1 MRDLD
6 WRTFEILVVDDE
18 EDNLDAFR
26 FAFRK
31 SFSLHYAVGGPA
43 ALDLIERLDPAV
55 IVTDQRMPG
64 MSGIELL
71 KLARERRPDTVGIL
85 LTAYTDLPVLIDA
98 LNSGAVER
106 YLQKPWDSKELTVV
120 LRQAISAF
128 ATVRENRRLRDQL
141 AHYAGYLERE
151 QRDPIDFGQIAG
163 QSPAT
168 TELSARIAI
177 GAPTTSPVLIEGETG
192 SEKEVVARAIH
203 VGSPREERPFVKV
216 TCAAFRGDALERELF
231 GWRRGAFDGAF
242 DDRAGR
248 FELAH
253 KGTIFLEE
261 PAVLSPSL
269 QGRLLRVLADGEVER
284 IGGTEAIPVDVRV
297 VVSLTPSLEEAWL
310 VGSNSSGDAAGA
322 SGGRGS
328 AFEVL
333 PELVSRLSVFPVHV
347 PPLRERLG
355 DVRLLAEHFLR
366 KYAQRN
372 PRAAT
377 SISPEAEAKLEA
389 YAWPGNVR
397 ELENVIE
404 RAAILSR
411 SDVIQPE
418 HLAFATPA
426 LGARASQRSDPGAPR
441 QTPPRSPGQSS
452 PPGPPPTRRLPRRS
466 AVSLAAAFSPAGG
479 GTKIDLDSQLEDMER
494 RELIAALERCGGNKA
509 EVARSLGMQRTTLYY
524 RLKRLGIET

>member
-6 WRTFEILVVDDE
+6 WRSFDVLVVDDE

-31 SFSLHYAVGGPA
+31 SFSLHYAQGGQE
-43 ALDLIERLDPAV
+43 ALTALEMLDPAV
-55 IVTDQRMPG
+55 IVSDQRMPA
-64 MSGIELL
+64 MSGIEFL
-71 KLARERRPDTVGIL
+71 KRAKERRPDTVGVL

-98 LNSGAVER
+98 VNSGAVDR
-106 YLQKPWDSKELTVV
+106 YVQKPWDSKELTVI
-120 LRQAISAF
+120 LRQAIANF
-128 ATVRENRRLRDQL
+128 ATVRENRRLREQL

-151 QRDPIDFGQIAG
+151 QRDPIDFGQLAG
-163 QSPAT
+163 ESPAMK
-168 TELSARIAI
+168 ELGERIAI
-177 GAPTTSPVLIEGETG
+177 GAPSSSPVLIEGEYG

-203 VGSPREERPFVKV
+203 VGSPREEKPFVKV

-231 GWRRGAFDGAF
+231 GWRRGSFDGAF

-253 KGTIFLEE
+253 GGTIFLEE
-261 PAVLSPSL
+261 PSALSPSL
-269 QGRLLRVLADGEVER
+269 QGRFLRLLADGEVER
-284 IGGTEAIPVDVRV
+284 IGATEAIPVDVRV
-297 VVSLTPSLEEAWL
+297 VLSLTPSLEEAW
-310 VGSNSSGDAAGA
+310 AGA
-322 SGGRGS
+322 
-328 AFEVL
+328 EVL
-333 PELVSRLSVFPVHV
+333 PELSSRLGVFSVRL
-347 PPLRERLG
+347 PPLRDRRG
-355 DVRLLAEHFLR
+355 DIRLLAEHFLR

-377 SISPEAEAKLEA
+377 SLAPDAVARLFS
-389 YAWPGNVR
+389 YGWPGNVR

-418 HLAFATPA
+418 HLAFSTQAARPVPAT
-426 LGARASQRSDPGAPR
+426 LFQG
-441 QTPPRSPGQSS
+441 
-452 PPGPPPTRRLPRRS
+452 GPPSGSTPRPPTDPPAVPSPS
-466 AVSLAAAFSPAGG
+466 AVPPPPPLGG
-479 GTKIDLDSQLEDMER
+479 SKIDLDSQLEDIER
-494 RELIAALERCGGNKA
+494 RELLAALQRCGGNKA

>member
-6 WRTFEILVVDDE
+6 WRAFEVLVVDDE

-31 SFSLHYAVGGPA
+31 SFSLHYALGGQA
-43 ALDLIERLDPAV
+43 ALDLLDRLDPAV

-71 KLARERRPDTVGIL
+71 RQARERRPDTVGIL

-120 LRQAISAF
+120 LRQAISTF

-168 TELSARIAI
+168 KDLSERIAL
-177 GAPTTSPVLIEGETG
+177 GAPSASPVLVEGETG

-231 GWRRGAFDGAF
+231 GWKRGAFDGAF

-253 KGTIFLEE
+253 KGTLFLEE
-261 PAVLSPSL
+261 PAGLSPSL
-269 QGRLLRVLADGEVER
+269 QGRLLRVLGDGEVER
-284 IGGTEAIPVDVRV
+284 VGATEAIPVDVRV
-297 VVSLTPSLEEAWL
+297 VLSLTPTLEEAWT
-310 VGSNSSGDAAGA
+310 GA
-322 SGGRGS
+322 S
-328 AFEVL
+328 ADVL
-333 PELVSRLSVFPVHV
+333 PELVSRLSVFTVKV

-355 DVRLLAEHFLR
+355 DIRLLAEHFLR

-377 SISPEAEAKLEA
+377 SLSPEAVAKLEA

-397 ELENVIE
+397 ELENVVE

-418 HLAFATPA
+418 HLAFSSPNRQPQRSEPSLFAPLAPLPPPPPSTPPPEA
-426 LGARASQRSDPGAPR
+426 LPVALFGAGSGARIA
-441 QTPPRSPGQSS
+441 
-452 PPGPPPTRRLPRRS
+452 
-466 AVSLAAAFSPAGG
+466 
-479 GTKIDLDSQLEDMER
+479 LDSQLEDIER
-494 RELIAALERCGGNKA
+494 RELLAALARCNGNKA

>member
-1 MRDLD
+1 MRDLPF
-6 WRTFEILVVDDE
+6 RSFEVLVVDDE

-31 SFSLHYAVGGPA
+31 SFSLHYAIGGQA
-43 ALDLIERLDPAV
+43 ALDMLDRLDPAV

-71 KLARERRPDTVGIL
+71 KLAKERRPDTIGIL

-106 YLQKPWDSKELTVV
+106 YVQKPWDSKELSVI
-120 LRQAISAF
+120 LRQAISTF
-128 ATVRENRRLRDQL
+128 ATLRENKRLRDQL

-168 TELSARIAI
+168 QALTERIGIA
-177 GAPTTSPVLIEGETG
+177 APTASPVLIEGETG
-192 SEKEVVARAIH
+192 SEKEVVARAVH
-203 VGSPREERPFVKV
+203 VGSPRDGRPFVKV
-216 TCAAFRGDALERELF
+216 TCAAFRGDALERELV
-231 GWRRGAFDGAF
+231 GWKRGAFDGAF

-253 KGTIFLEE
+253 DGTIFLEE
-261 PAVLSPSL
+261 PAVLTPSL
-269 QGRLLRVLADGEVER
+269 QGRLLRLLSDGEVER
-284 IGGTEAIPVDVRV
+284 VGATEATPVDVRV
-297 VVSLTPSLEEAWL
+297 VLSLTPTMADAW
-310 VGSNSSGDAAGA
+310 A
-322 SGGRGS
+322 S
-328 AFEVL
+328 ADHML
-333 PELVSRLSVFPVHV
+333 PELASRLSVFTVRV

-377 SISPEAEAKLEA
+377 ALSPEAVAKLEA

-411 SDVIQPE
+411 SDAIQPE
-418 HLAFATPA
+418 HLAFAAP
-426 LGARASQRSDPGAPR
+426 GRAP
-441 QTPPRSPGQSS
+441 SS
-452 PPGPPPTRRLPRRS
+452 PAMTPLLGSIASGGIASGGNASGAADGVRPGDGQ
-466 AVSLAAAFSPAGG
+466 AGLAGRGPSPSS
-479 GTKIDLDSQLEDMER
+479 IDLDSQLEDIER
-494 RELIAALERCGGNKA
+494 RELLAALERCGGNKA

>member
-6 WRTFEILVVDDE
+6 WKSFDILVVDDE

-31 SFSLHYAVGGPA
+31 AFNLSYALGGRE
-43 ALDLIERLDPAV
+43 ALETLERLDPAV
-55 IVTDQRMPG
+55 IVSDQRMPG
-64 MSGIELL
+64 MNGIEFLRRA
-71 KLARERRPDTVGIL
+71 KERRPDTVGIL

-98 LNSGAVER
+98 LNSGVVER
-106 YLQKPWDSKELTVV
+106 YLQKPWDSKELTVI
-120 LRQAISAF
+120 LRQALSTF
-128 ATVRENRRLRDQL
+128 ATMRENRRLREQL

-163 QSPAT
+163 ESPAVKQLG
-168 TELSARIAI
+168 ERIAI
-177 GAPTTSPVLIEGETG
+177 GAPTSSPVLLEGEQG

-203 VGSPREERPFVKV
+203 VGSPREEKPFVKV

-231 GWRRGAFDGAF
+231 GWKRGAFDGAF

-253 KGTIFLEE
+253 TGTIFLEE
-261 PAVLSPSL
+261 PATLSPSL
-269 QGRLLRVLADGEVER
+269 QGRLLRLLTDGEVER
-284 IGGTEAIPVDVRV
+284 VGAVDTISADVRV
-297 VVSLTPSLEEAWL
+297 VLSLTPSMEEAW
-310 VGSNSSGDAAGA
+310 AGA
-322 SGGRGS
+322 D
-328 AFEVL
+328 VL
-333 PELVSRLSVFPVHV
+333 PELISRLAVYTVQV
-347 PPLRERLG
+347 PPLRERRG
-355 DVRLLAEHFLR
+355 DVRVLAEHFLR
-366 KYAQRN
+366 KYALRN

-377 SISPEAEAKLEA
+377 ALSDEAVLRLEG

-418 HLAFATPA
+418 HLAFSSPGYTAPFA
-426 LGARASQRSDPGAPR
+426 ARPPQRSDPALAAGAT
-441 QTPPRSPGQSS
+441 TPSAPPSS
-452 PPGPPPTRRLPRRS
+452 PPM
-466 AVSLAAAFSPAGG
+466 VPAPGAS
-479 GTKIDLDSQLEDMER
+479 KIDLDSQLEDIER
-494 RELIAALERCGGNKA
+494 RELSAALQRCGGNKA

>member
-6 WRTFEILVVDDE
+6 WRSFDVLVVDDE

-31 SFSLHYAVGGPA
+31 AFNLSYAIGGRE
-43 ALDLIERLDPAV
+43 ALETLERLDPAV
-55 IVTDQRMPG
+55 IVSDQRMPG
-64 MSGIELL
+64 MNGIEFLRRA
-71 KLARERRPDTVGIL
+71 KERRPDTVGIL

-98 LNSGAVER
+98 LNSGVVER
-106 YLQKPWDSKELTVV
+106 YIQKPWDSKELTVI
-120 LRQAISAF
+120 LRQALSTF
-128 ATVRENRRLRDQL
+128 ATMRENRRLRDQL

-163 QSPAT
+163 DSPAVKQLG
-168 TELSARIAI
+168 ERIAI
-177 GAPTTSPVLIEGETG
+177 GAPTSSPVLLEGEQG

-203 VGSPREERPFVKV
+203 VGSPREEKPFVKV

-231 GWRRGAFDGAF
+231 GWKRGAFDGAF

-253 KGTIFLEE
+253 TGTIFLEE

-269 QGRLLRVLADGEVER
+269 QGRLLRLLTDGEVER
-284 IGGTEAIPVDVRV
+284 VGAVETIAADVRV
-297 VVSLTPSLEEAWL
+297 VLSLTPSMEEAW
-310 VGSNSSGDAAGA
+310 AGA
-322 SGGRGS
+322 D
-328 AFEVL
+328 VL
-333 PELVSRLSVFPVHV
+333 PELISRLAVYTVQL
-347 PPLRERLG
+347 PPLRDRRG
-355 DVRLLAEHFLR
+355 DVRVLAEHFLR
-366 KYAQRN
+366 KYALRN

-377 SISPEAEAKLEA
+377 ALSDEAVQRLLG

-418 HLAFATPA
+418 HLAFSNPGYTAPFA
-426 LGARASQRSDPGAPR
+426 ARAPQRSDPALSGVAAPSATPS
-441 QTPPRSPGQSS
+441 TPPMAPLPGTS
-452 PPGPPPTRRLPRRS
+452 
-466 AVSLAAAFSPAGG
+466 
-479 GTKIDLDSQLEDMER
+479 KIDLDSQLEDIER
-494 RELIAALERCGGNKA
+494 RELLAALQRCGGNKA

>member
-6 WRTFEILVVDDE
+6 WKSFDILVVDDE

-31 SFSLHYAVGGPA
+31 AFNLSYAIGGRE
-43 ALDLIERLDPAV
+43 ALEMLERVDPAV
-55 IVTDQRMPG
+55 IVSDQRMPG
-64 MSGIELL
+64 MNGVEFLRRA
-71 KLARERRPDTVGIL
+71 KERRPDTVGIL

-98 LNSGAVER
+98 LNSGVVER
-106 YLQKPWDSKELTVV
+106 YIQKPWDSKELTVI
-120 LRQAISAF
+120 LRQTISTF
-128 ATVRENRRLRDQL
+128 ATMRENRRLREQL

-163 QSPAT
+163 GSPAVKQLG
-168 TELSARIAI
+168 ERIAI
-177 GAPTTSPVLIEGETG
+177 GAPSASPVLIEGEQG

-203 VGSPREERPFVKV
+203 VGSPREEKPFVKV

-231 GWRRGAFDGAF
+231 GWKRGAFDGAF

-253 KGTIFLEE
+253 SGTIFLEE
-261 PAVLSPSL
+261 PASLSPSL
-269 QGRLLRVLADGEVER
+269 QGRLLRLLADGEVER
-284 IGGTEAIPVDVRV
+284 VGAVETIAADVRIV
-297 VVSLTPSLEEAWL
+297 LSLTPTLEEAWA
-310 VGSNSSGDAAGA
+310 NAD
-322 SGGRGS
+322 
-328 AFEVL
+328 VL
-333 PELVSRLSVFPVHV
+333 PELVSRLSVYTVQL
-347 PPLRERLG
+347 PPLRERRG

-377 SISPEAEAKLEA
+377 SLSDEAVVKLEA

-418 HLAFATPA
+418 HLAFSNPGYAAP
-426 LGARASQRSDPGAPR
+426 GRAPQRSDPALLVGPLGAPLSSPSTGSALTSLTPL
-441 QTPPRSPGQSS
+441 TPPAPGAS
-452 PPGPPPTRRLPRRS
+452 
-466 AVSLAAAFSPAGG
+466 
-479 GTKIDLDSQLEDMER
+479 KIDLDSQLEDIER
-494 RELIAALERCGGNKA
+494 RELLAALARCNGNKA